1 VNVCIA
7 LYKGKGAWHNAIVR
21 RWTKS
26 IYSHAELIL
35 PDNTAITI
43 YPFDLEGIKRSEFS
57 LPPEEEDE
65 WDLFCLPVTPL
76 QLTAI
81 ERFYKQ
87 TEGQGYD
94 WIGMICSQILPFH
107 IKREKRWYCSEW
119 IAYALRL
126 ICAVDTLHM
135 HCDMSPEVL
144 FQLISEHKGPIKY
157 SDRPRDNSWNKSEVS
172 PFAAASTETLHDLSD
187 LSNKDNKDQ

>member
-1 VNVCIA
+1 MNVCVA
-7 LYKGKGAWHNAIVR
+7 LYKGTGAWHNAVVR
-21 RWTKS
+21 RRTRS

-43 YPFDLEGIKRSEFS
+43 YPFDLDGVKRTEFS
-57 LPPEEEDE
+57 LTAEEEDE
-65 WDLFCLPVTPL
+65 WDFICIPVTPL

-87 TEGQGYD
+87 TAGQGYD
-94 WIGMICSQILPFH
+94 WIGMIASQLLPFH

-126 ICAVDTLHM
+126 ICAIDTLYM

-144 FQLISEHKGPIKY
+144 YQLISDRGEIMKY
-157 SDRPRDNSWNKSEVS
+157 SERLCNKED
-172 PFAAASTETLHDLSD
+172 ED
-187 LSNKDNKDQ
+187 